1 MDRIREK
8 LKFKMADKNGNGLLD
23 SNEEAARMV
32 LAEHFGD
39 MEPVF
44 IELFLEG
51 KCNSDFVNYYLVKQM
66 YLQSSSKTLDSRV
79 EYIIHQH

>member
-1 MDRIREK
+1 
-8 LKFKMADKNGNGLLD
+8 
-23 SNEEAARMV
+23 MV